1 MGIKVSA
8 ITKGDIRTVLRKQV
22 KDDVKQYRRELAL
35 QRINIG
41 KVIGVGN
48 LDDYVDE
55 WELDFAN
62 STITSKEPQEKNK
75 KLKRITKTK
84 RNPKL

>member
-1 MGIKVSA
+1 MVIKVSA
-8 ITKGDIRTVLRKQV
+8 ITKGDIKIVIRKQV
-22 KDDVKQYRRELAL
+22 KDDVRQYRRELAL
-35 QRINIG
+35 QRINIS

-62 STITSKEPQEKNK
+62 SAVTSKEPQQKNK
-75 KLKRITKTK
+75 KLKRITKAK

>member
-1 MGIKVSA
+1 MAKISA
-8 ITKGDIRTVLRKQV
+8 ITPADIKLVLKKQV
-22 KDDVKQYRRELAL
+22 KDDVRQYRRELSL
-35 QRINIG
+35 QRININ
-41 KVIGVGN
+41 KAVGVGN
-48 LDDYVDE
+48 LGDYIGE

-62 STITSKEPQEKNK
+62 STTTAKEPQPKNK